1 MNAQRLNHGESG
13 SQFGRMFADD
23 LRHAPPLPELV
34 LQALA
39 ETMNEGP
46 SPGRE
51 SRRRE
56 HSFLDAGYTY
66 LGQFIDHDLTS
77 DRSPFGAAASGSQ
90 LPRNFRTPRF
100 DLDCVY
106 GNGPGSERDGDVY
119 EPGNP
124 TRLRLAGHDLARR
137 ASGRGYLRDSR
148 NDTNRIVSQIHIAF
162 AKFHNRV
169 VDTLQASGLAPDAAF
184 AAARTTVQRHYQWI
198 VLHEYLPVIAGQEL
212 VNAVLP
218 TGGLARVA
226 NLRLLQGVGPSLP
239 SMPVEFSAAAFRL
252 GHSMVR
258 NSYRLNRQLGET
270 FLFPSEQAP
279 MDGASG
285 LRGLRP
291 LPESM
296 VIEWDQFFAPRTGAR
311 DLLQL
316 ARPIDPLLANSLFAM
331 PALIASDG
339 PSVLGRNLA
348 YRNLVRGERTLQLPT
363 GQEVAARMLEL
374 GLIEE
379 EDILGKTL
387 PFELG
392 FGREMSDG
400 SSLANLAGTG
410 ISLERL
416 QDTVA
421 AQTPLW
427 YYVLKEAEVFH
438 QGERLG
444 KVGGRIVAEVFIKML
459 LADDQS
465 ILNADAGWRP
475 TPGEFGCVDPSSYR
489 MTDLLGYA
497 HPT

>member
-1 MNAQRLNHGESG
+1 MNASLLSHGESG
-13 SQFGRMFADD
+13 SVFGRMFAAD
-23 LRHAPPLPELV
+23 LRQAPPLPDLF

-51 SRRRE
+51 NRRRE
-56 HSFLDAGYTY
+56 HSGLDAGYTY
-66 LGQFIDHDLTS
+66 LGQFIDHDLSS
-77 DRSPFGAAASGSQ
+77 DRSPFGAPASGSP
-90 LPRNFRTPRF
+90 LPRNFRTPCF
-100 DLDCVY
+100 DLDCLY
-106 GNGPGSERDGDVY
+106 GDGPGSERDRDLY
-119 EPGNP
+119 ELGNP
-124 TRLRLAGHDLARR
+124 ARLRLAGHDLVRK
-137 ASGRGYLRDSR
+137 STGRGYIRDSR

-162 AKFHNRV
+162 ARSHNRA
-169 VDTLQASGLAPDAAF
+169 VDALRSSGAAADAAF
-184 AAARTTVQRHYQWI
+184 ASARTSLRRHYQWI
-198 VLHEYLPVIAGQEL
+198 VLHEYLPVIVGQEL
-212 VNAVLP
+212 VNAILP
-218 TGGLARVA
+218 TDGHSGHAD
-226 NLRLLQGVGPSLP
+226 LRLLRPAGPGLP

-270 FLFPSEQAP
+270 FLFPSEQEP
-279 MDGASG
+279 MEATSG

-296 VIEWDQFFAPRTGAR
+296 VIEWEQFFTPRSGSR

-316 ARPIDPLLANSLFAM
+316 ARPIDPLLTNALFAL
-331 PALIASDG
+331 PPLIAVDG
-339 PSVLGRNLA
+339 PSVLGKNLA
-348 YRNLVRGERTLQLPT
+348 YRNLVRGEHTLRLPT
-363 GQEVAARMLEL
+363 GQELAAWLLDM

-379 EDILGKTL
+379 ADILGKAE
-387 PFELG
+387 PFKLG
-392 FGREMSDG
+392 FGRELSDG
-400 SSLANLAGTG
+400 SSLSDLAGTG

-416 QDTVA
+416 QDTIA

-438 QGERLG
+438 QGEQLG

-459 LADDQS
+459 LADGLS

-475 TPGEFGCVDPSSYR
+475 TPGEFGCVEPGSYR

-497 HPT
+497 QP